1 MFRTLKEHWREAKS
15 LRRLKDEWARACP
28 DDALRGE
35 LWERFLQI
43 QNGVPCPHNESHTL
57 SFVVEMFRTSTRHPG
72 NGVFVEAGCYKG
84 GSTAKLSHVARHLGR
99 KLVAFDSFQGLPENK
114 ENHERSIFGYSI
126 RDWFRPGEFCGSL
139 EEVRENVS
147 TFGRIEVCEFVEG
160 WFETTLPQFNAPI
173 LGAYIDVDLAASTKA
188 CLKYLY
194 PQIVPGGVFVSQDGD
209 FPLVIDVFEDRAF
222 WEEEVGVTMPRIDGL
237 RESKMLRVVKT

>member
-1 MFRTLKEHWREAKS
+1 MFQALKEHWREAKS
-15 LRRLKDEWARACP
+15 LGPLKAEWARVCP

-35 LWERFLQI
+35 LWEKFLQI
-43 QNGVPCPHNESHTL
+43 RKGVPCPHNESHTL
-57 SFVVEMFRTSTRHPG
+57 SFVVEMFRTSARHPG

-84 GSTAKLSHVARHLGR
+84 GSTAKLSHVAWHLGR

-126 RDWFRPGEFCGSL
+126 RHWFTPGEFCGSL

-160 WFETTLPQFNAPI
+160 WFENTLPQFSAPI
-173 LGAYIDVDLAASTKA
+173 LGAYIDVDLATSTKT

-194 PQIVPGGVFVSQDGD
+194 PQIVPGGVLVSQDGD
-209 FPLVIDVFEDRAF
+209 FPLVIDVFEDRRF
-222 WEEEVGVTMPRIDGL
+222 WEEEVGVAMPRIDGL